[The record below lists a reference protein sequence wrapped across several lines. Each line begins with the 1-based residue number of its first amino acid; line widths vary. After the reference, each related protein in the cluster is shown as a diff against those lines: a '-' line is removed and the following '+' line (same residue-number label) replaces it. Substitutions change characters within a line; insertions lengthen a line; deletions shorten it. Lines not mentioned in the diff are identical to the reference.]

1 MCRSLLLLLL
11 LPLCGA
17 MAQNASQVGEDG
29 RGLGSWDDFVEEYTS
44 DMERAED
51 EDLQLH
57 LQELKEL
64 SEHPMNINT
73 ATVED
78 FLQLP
83 FLSEAQVEQ
92 IHAYIYLHG
101 QLRTLAEL

>member
-1 MCRSLLLLLL
+1 MRLLLFLFFMLLASSL
-11 LPLCGA
+11 S
-17 MAQNASQVGEDG
+17 AQKYD
-29 RGLGSWDDFVEEYTS
+29 WDDFVEEYTS
-44 DMERAED
+44 DVERAEE

-57 LQELKEL
+57 LQELREL
-64 SEHPMNINT
+64 SEHPININT

-83 FLSEAQVEQ
+83 FLSEEQIEQ

-101 QLRTLAEL
+101 QM